1 MKNNKKGAEI
11 TLNTIIIAAIAVIVL
26 IVLVGIFTGKIRFFG
41 EGVNTAEEQAKA
53 RICSAQGGYCAP
65 SCQKVNDVEQVVAK
79 EKPAGGWT
87 DCPGQN
93 CCK

>member
-53 RICSAQGGYCAP
+53 RICSVQKCYCASECAANEAP
-65 SCQKVNDVEQVVAK
+65 KTA
-79 EKPAGGWT
+79 PLGGWT
-87 DCPGQN
+87 DCPGQK
-93 CCK
+93 CCA

>member
-41 EGVNTAEEQAKA
+41 EGVNTVEQEAAKKM
-53 RICSAQGGYCAP
+53 CTSQGGYCASECP
-65 SCQKVNDVEQVVAK
+65 KVNGAEGPVKTPA
-79 EKPAGGWT
+79 PAGGWT
-87 DCPGQN
+87 DCPLK
-93 CCK
+93 CCA